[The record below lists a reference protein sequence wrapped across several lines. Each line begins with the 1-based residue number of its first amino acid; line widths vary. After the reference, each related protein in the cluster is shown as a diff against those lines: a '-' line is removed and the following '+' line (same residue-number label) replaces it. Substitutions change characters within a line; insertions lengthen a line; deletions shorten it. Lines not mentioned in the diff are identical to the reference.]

1 MTMVLMAGFMSY
13 FVYLLEGLET
23 EEVPREQTK
32 EFLQRNI
39 LLAFSSSEEQK

>member
-13 FVYLLEGLET
+13 FVYLLQGMET
-23 EEVPREQTK
+23 EDAPRDQTK

-39 LLAFSSSEEQK
+39 LLSFGSSREQK